1 MIQYLLDTNTLI
13 YFLKGE
19 FELEEKFTSIGSQ
32 NLFVSEITIA
42 ELRFGASNSL
52 KSTHNHKVVDKIIQ
66 SYNILPIWNS
76 LTFYGNEKSRLRK
89 KGLSIDEFDLLIGC
103 SAVQNNLILATRNVK
118 HFKNIKNNKIEN
130 WMEEKNT

>member
-1 MIQYLLDTNTLI
+1 MIQYLLDTNTII

-76 LTFYGNEKSRLRK
+76 LTLYGNEKSSLRK

-103 SAVQNNLILATRNVK
+103 SAVQNNLVLATRNVK
-118 HFKNIKNNKIEN
+118 HFKNIKNIKIEN
-130 WMEEKNT
+130 WIEEKNT